1 MTQLAPAGKDAA
13 TDNLAVSPSQ
23 EEGPTTRH
31 QATWSRTPLE
41 SQPAPTHFQADVI
54 TEKTADGR
62 PNLQL
67 APVGKALATENLS
80 VGPRQQQGPTTKHPA
95 PSTQTSI
102 ESSRPVSQADLSS
115 RPVSQTDLSSR
126 PVAKATQK
134 TADGYPNLQSTP
146 AGATSATENL
156 KVSPRQQQGP
166 TAKHPAPSTRTSTE
180 SSRPV
185 SQADLSSRP
194 VSQADLSSRP
204 VSQADLSSRP
214 VSQAD
219 LSNRPVSQTDLSSRP
234 VSQTDLS
241 SRPVAKA
248 TQKTAD
254 GYPNLQSTPAGTT
267 SATENLKVS
276 PRQQQGPTAKHPAPS
291 TRTSIES
298 SRPVSQAD
306 LSSRPVSQTDLSKAD
321 ERPKMQRE
329 RPGMENLAASP
340 SQEDGP
346 AMKYQVSWSRTS
358 LESSQAGTSQFQ
370 PVAEVTLK
378 TTSGSAAASYNSMGQ
393 ATGSA
398 QPLMPPAILLKDG
411 NKPRE
416 QKTVRFSDAVEQ
428 RDISPNPS
436 RLSSDDDSAVHA
448 ESSKSAGA
456 AKHPSKLTASPP
468 TTRTTSMSAASSN
481 ASSAMPA
488 VSGSKP
494 APVQSSTFSDFLV
507 FLNEGEQPR
516 DSPKPP
522 STNMTS
528 QAAAIPVQSENGQHK
543 QSLSNFLFM
552 ADNSA
557 PVTGTSQDTQSNLH
571 SPDAHHHQDAQ
582 QGHSSVAESHQH
594 STGHDGRPAKKHGK
608 HDKQGK
614 KSRKG
619 SSSTRTSTSN
629 GGGDSSSTAS
639 GDIGKAYG
647 EPDHVSSSSPANRE
661 PVEVAWLY

>member
-1 MTQLAPAGKDAA
+1 MAAEECSLLFPVQPNTQAASKSLRTRPASTGDLPDGTSKAAMAKRRGSISDLGTVEDPEDRPMTQLAPAGKDAA

-23 EEGPTTRH
+23 EEGPTMRH

-41 SQPAPTHFQADVI
+41 SQPAPTHFQADVN

-62 PNLQL
+62 PNLQPT
-67 APVGKALATENLS
+67 PVGKALATENLS

-126 PVAKATQK
+126 PVAKA
-134 TADGYPNLQSTP
+134 NLS
-146 AGATSATENL
+146 
-156 KVSPRQQQGP
+156 
-166 TAKHPAPSTRTSTE
+166 
-180 SSRPV
+180 
-185 SQADLSSRP
+185 
-194 VSQADLSSRP
+194 
-204 VSQADLSSRP
+204 
-214 VSQAD
+214 
-219 LSNRPVSQTDLSSRP
+219 
-234 VSQTDLS
+234 
-241 SRPVAKA
+241 

-321 ERPKMQRE
+321 ECPKMQRE

-393 ATGSA
+393 ATGST

-481 ASSAMPA
+481 ASSAMPT

-557 PVTGTSQDTQSNLH
+557 PVTGTSPDTQSNLH
-571 SPDAHHHQDAQ
+571 SPDAHHHQDVQ

-619 SSSTRTSTSN
+619 SSSTRTSTSS

-661 PVEVAWLY
+661 PVEVTEEFARKMHERGLAPSLQERVLKRAYFLFENGESDDSERNYFKALRIELSK